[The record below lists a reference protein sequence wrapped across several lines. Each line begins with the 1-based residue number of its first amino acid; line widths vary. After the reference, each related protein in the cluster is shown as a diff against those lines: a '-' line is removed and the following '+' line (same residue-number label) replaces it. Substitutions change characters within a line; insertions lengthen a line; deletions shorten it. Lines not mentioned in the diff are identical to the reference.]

1 MKLLKWLLIT
11 LIVLIL
17 LIISVIL
24 TKVKILLYYYHNN
37 DNDHLKIEFKA
48 WFGLIKYKKEIPL
61 IKIDDNSPTIVTKEK
76 KTLGPLEGTEKKDT
90 KQYSATDLMN
100 SIQDTKE
107 LLTHV
112 VSLHRIV
119 KNFLNKISIKE
130 FSWHTMVGIGDAAYT
145 GMLTGAFWALKGS
158 VIGLISHYM
167 KLKAAPTMSITPQFQ
182 FAVSQTVIS
191 CIFQFRIGHAM
202 VAGIKLI
209 KYWKGGM
216 ASFKTKP
223 LSALSND
230 KTKTV

>member
-1 MKLLKWLLIT
+1 MRWLLIT

-17 LIISVIL
+17 LIISLIL
-24 TKVKILLYYYHNN
+24 TKVKIYLYYYHNN

-48 WFGLIKYKKEIPL
+48 WFGLIKYKMEIPL
-61 IKIDDNSPTIVTKEK
+61 IKIDDNSPAIVAKGTK
-76 KTLGPLEGTEKKDT
+76 TAGPLGREEMQDA
-90 KQYSATDLMN
+90 KQYSAEDLLN
-100 SIQDTKE
+100 SLHDTKE

-119 KNFLNKISIKE
+119 RKFLNTIAIKE
-130 FSWHTMVGIGDAAYT
+130 FSWHTMVGVGDAAFT

-158 VIGLISHYM
+158 VIGLISYYM
-167 KLKAAPTMSITPQFQ
+167 KLKAAPTITITPQFQ
-182 FAVSQTVIS
+182 FAVSQTIIS

-216 ASFKTKP
+216 AAFKSKP
-223 LSALSND
+223 LSALSNE

>member
-1 MKLLKWLLIT
+1 M
-11 LIVLIL
+11 
-17 LIISVIL
+17 IL

-61 IKIDDNSPTIVTKEK
+61 IKIDDNSPTIVTKGA
-76 KTLGPLEGTEKKDT
+76 KTAGPLGGEKEQEA
-90 KQYSATDLMN
+90 KQYSAEDLLN
-100 SIQDTKE
+100 SLQDTKE

-119 KNFLNKISIKE
+119 RKFLNTISIKE
-130 FSWHTMVGIGDAAYT
+130 FSWHTMVGVGDAAYT

-167 KLKAAPTMSITPQFQ
+167 KLKEAPTITITPQFQ

-216 ASFKTKP
+216 AAFKTKP

>member
-1 MKLLKWLLIT
+1 MKWLLIT

-17 LIISVIL
+17 LIITVIL

-61 IKIDDNSPTIVTKEK
+61 IKIDDNSPTIVTKETK
-76 KTLGPLEGTEKKDT
+76 SAGPLGNAEKKDT
-90 KQYSATDLMN
+90 KQYSAEDLLH
-100 SIQDTKE
+100 SLQDTKE

-119 KNFLNKISIKE
+119 RKFLSKITVKE
-130 FSWHTMVGIGDAAYT
+130 LTWHSLVGIGDAAYT
-145 GMLTGAFWALKGS
+145 GMLTGALWALKGS
-158 VIGLISHYM
+158 IIGLISHYM
-167 KLKAAPTMSITPQFQ
+167 KLKTAPAMSITPHFQ

-216 ASFKTKP
+216 ASFRTKP

-230 KTKTV
+230 ETKTV